1 MSVETERRDL
11 RSFQHCKKDV
21 DLVCFTL
28 PELCPLC
35 QQSTST
41 TEMRIPPYLLPSP
54 FCSSKKTLCSVV
66 LRPTCGDFFRGYS
79 RTCNL
84 HIGVT
89 DSQGYV
95 YDYDEK
101 GLHQRSIWP
110 ECLVVISNTCMD
122 PVLWE
127 YNVTAYLWTVR
138 FMAGIQVQRNGMELF

>member
-54 FCSSKKTLCSVV
+54 FCSSKKALCSVV
-66 LRPTCGDFFRGYS
+66 LRPTGGDFVR
-79 RTCNL
+79 
-84 HIGVT
+84 
-89 DSQGYV
+89 
-95 YDYDEK
+95 
-101 GLHQRSIWP
+101 
-110 ECLVVISNTCMD
+110 
-122 PVLWE
+122 
-127 YNVTAYLWTVR
+127 YNITFLNVNFLNGQNALINCKYLS
-138 FMAGIQVQRNGMELF
+138 